1 MKKTYFDVLFSLFT
15 PIPSNDG
22 CQLADGN
29 GTVDMIL
36 SNLFLLGYMLPIQGM
51 MIGIFFYMLLSHTIE
66 HKSQLMFREKFKLV
80 INLLHNTHTP
90 LVVLRNQL
98 EEIAVNNLSEP
109 VVMKLKQALENADHI
124 IDCNQSAISLD
135 KADWKTMPKTS
146 VVEFELY
153 AYIMSIVGLCHLH
166 ANLRH
171 VQLKVS
177 ECSDYISC
185 RINETVMMVALQH
198 LLDKMIDVTPSNGCI
213 HIILS
218 HSATSWELRISNC
231 EKIRNGISKTF
242 PVMPAISSI
251 YSYGD
256 LWTVKKIIRLHGGK
270 IIGYGYGKAITYQ
283 VIIPREGNFQDNST
297 PDMEFSV
304 KKQKVYLGE
313 ETFIDKEEKQADKKD
328 AKFSIL
334 LVMAD
339 RKYSDY
345 LMGAFSA
352 YFKCIILDSPDGI
365 ISVVA
370 QCCPDVI
377 IIDETVDGVYGK
389 DLCSQIKAD
398 KTVANIPII
407 LFVRAGDGES
417 YLSHAG
423 SGADRLESRTVNLY
437 KLRTDIN
444 MLIGSY
450 ITRLERMKQFV
461 ADAVSPTLP
470 IKIRKDDA
478 NVKFIS
484 KVRILLEENL
494 AEESYTIDMLSEDM
508 GMSRT
513 SFYNTMKDI
522 TGQSPADYM
531 LIFKMDRA
539 KKLLASQVYSI
550 GEIAT
555 MLGFNDSRYFAK
567 RFKEVCGICPSKYIE
582 TVIG

>member
-29 GTVDMIL
+29 GTVDVIL

-51 MIGIFFYMLLSHTIE
+51 MVGIFFYMLLSHTIE

-109 VVMKLKQALENADHI
+109 AVMKLKQALENADRI

-135 KADWKTMPKTS
+135 KADWKTMPQTS

-153 AYIMSIVGLCHLH
+153 TYIMSIVNLCHLH
-166 ANLRH
+166 ANTCH

-185 RINETVMMVALQH
+185 RINETVMTVALQH
-198 LLDKMIDVTPSNGCI
+198 LLDKMIDITPPNGCI

-218 HSATSWELRISNC
+218 HSEHSWELRISNC

-283 VIIPREGNFQDNST
+283 VIIPRDCNFRNKRTS
-297 PDMEFSV
+297 DMKFSV
-304 KKQKVYLGE
+304 DKQKVYLGE
-313 ETFIDKEEKQADKKD
+313 DAPMDKEEKQVDKKD
-328 AKFSIL
+328 GKSSIL
-334 LVMAD
+334 LVMED
-339 RKYSDY
+339 GKYSDY
-345 LMGAFSA
+345 LMGALSA
-352 YFKCIILDSPDGI
+352 YFKCVILDSPDRI
-365 ISVVA
+365 ISVAVHYS
-370 QCCPDVI
+370 PDVI
-377 IIDETVDGVYGK
+377 IIDETVGGVYGK
-389 DLCSQIKAD
+389 DLCSKIKAD
-398 KTVANIPII
+398 KITANIPII
-407 LFVRAGDGES
+407 LFVKSGDSAS

-423 SGADRLESRTVNLY
+423 SGADRLESRTVSLC
-437 KLRTDIN
+437 KLRADIS
-444 MLIGSY
+444 MLIDSY
-450 ITRLERMKQFV
+450 MARLERMKQFV

-470 IKIRKDDA
+470 VKIRKDGD

-484 KVRILLEENL
+484 KVRSLLEENL
-494 AEESYTIDMLSEDM
+494 AEESYTIDILSEAM
-508 GMSRT
+508 GKSRT

-531 LIFKMDRA
+531 LTFKMDRA
-539 KKLLASQVYSI
+539 KKLLASQAYSI
-550 GEIAT
+550 GEIAI
-555 MLGFNDSRYFAK
+555 MLGFSDGRYFAK